1 MVWSSAIALSF
12 ILALSDTVTGFSISG
27 PSIRLRT
34 SAVNS
39 VRSNFIGSL
48 KASAASDSR
57 RDFLFKVAAFTAGTL
72 TVGTSTQA
80 FEYDTKEG
88 DAARAKYLEDVKSMK
103 QARWTRQV
111 CKEEEKRLPDSLNKQ
126 AEYRLA

>member
-1 MVWSSAIALSF
+1 MMWSSAIALSL
-12 ILALSDTVTGFSISG
+12 IIAVTDTATGFSISG
-27 PSIRLRT
+27 PSISLRAT
-34 SAVNS
+34 VANS
-39 VRSNFIGSL
+39 VRSNCIGSL
-48 KASAASDSR
+48 KASAADDSR
-57 RDFLFKVAAFTAGTL
+57 RDFLLKFAAFTASTL

-111 CKEEEKRLPDSLNKQ
+111 CYHQ
-126 AEYRLA
+126 HI